1 MSAISPRLP
10 IVFSCLGHGYMHLFT
25 AFYFVIALTLE
36 DTWQLKYHELI
47 ELWTLG
53 ALLVGVAALPAGWLA
68 DRWSA
73 SGMMVIYFLGLGAA
87 GIFCGLVD
95 GPTAMFVGLTALGLA
110 AAIYHPVGI
119 AWLVRNARSRGRAL
133 GINGAFGGFGVAG
146 AGLAAGAL
154 IDLFDWRAAFIVP
167 GVISLITGLALL
179 VCLRAGLIVEA
190 PAAPRS
196 EAAAPSRGA
205 MLRVYG
211 VLLLTMLIMGMVFQA
226 TQISVPKVFDLRLR
240 DIAGEGALGIGAIV
254 ALVYTVGSVT
264 QLVGGF
270 MADRF
275 SLKPLY
281 AGCFLLQVP
290 VLFGIAIFSGLP
302 LLALVAATVFLTTA
316 PLPAENMLLA
326 RFTPQRHHSLAYGV
340 KFVLAFG
347 TGPVSILLVSKV
359 QEQTGEFTWLYMA
372 LAAAALF
379 AALAALLLP
388 GEADPRPGRQPD
400 RSRQPQAVRARDA
413 RF

>member
-1 MSAISPRLP
+1 MSAISSRLP
-10 IVFSCLGHGYMHLFT
+10 LVFSCLGHTYMHLFT

-36 DTWQLKYHELI
+36 DAWQLEYHELI

-87 GIFCGLVD
+87 GIVCGLVD
-95 GPTAMFVGLTALGLA
+95 GPTALFVGLTALGLA

-119 AWLVRNARSRGRAL
+119 AWLVRNARARGRAL
-133 GINGAFGGFGVAG
+133 GINGAFGGLGVAG

-154 IDLFDWRAAFIVP
+154 IDLFSWRAAFIVP
-167 GVISLITGLALL
+167 GVISLATGLALL
-179 VCLRAGLIVEA
+179 ACLRSGRIVEA
-190 PAAPRS
+190 PPPPRS
-196 EAAAPSRGA
+196 EAPAPSRSA
-205 MLRVYG
+205 VLRVYG
-211 VLLLTMLIMGMVFQA
+211 VLLLTMLIMGILFQA
-226 TQISVPKVFDLRLR
+226 TQISMPKVFDLRLR
-240 DIAGEGALGIGAIV
+240 DIVGEGALGIGAIV
-254 ALVYTVGSVT
+254 ALVYTVGSLT

-275 SLKPLY
+275 PLKPLY

-290 VLFGIAIFSGLP
+290 VLAGIAIFGGLP
-302 LLALVAATVFLTTA
+302 LVALVAVTVFLTAA

-347 TGPVSILLVSKV
+347 TGPVSILLVSRV
-359 QEQTGEFTWLYMA
+359 QEQTGEFTWLYLA
-372 LAAAALF
+372 LAAVALL

-388 GEADPRPGRQPD
+388 GGASHRPAP
-400 RSRQPQAVRARDA
+400 AVAA
-413 RF
+413 E